1 MVAKQWP
8 PPVEPMDIP
17 LLNLGSFLCN
27 EIRVKWQKP
36 AKKLTQHLCSPHQA
50 NPEGQ
55 DSPHHT
61 KPTGQ
66 PTKRWKSNKEMGKSR
81 SPHTTPSQGDKI
93 QATKCNN
100 TLSGTQTAVIKPY
113 VFHSEHTKMKQNQ
126 IRTSPKAVAP
136 TPNKANRT
144 RFRPHN
150 ADRNAHRGCKNNGI
164 YNRFAFAI
172 KTLCLLVAGGH
183 TRVWRSNL
191 STIP

>member
-1 MVAKQWP
+1 
-8 PPVEPMDIP
+8 
-17 LLNLGSFLCN
+17 
-27 EIRVKWQKP
+27 
-36 AKKLTQHLCSPHQA
+36 
-50 NPEGQ
+50 
-55 DSPHHT
+55 
-61 KPTGQ
+61 
-66 PTKRWKSNKEMGKSR
+66 MGKSR

-150 ADRNAHRGCKNNGI
+150 ADRNAHRGGKNSGI

-172 KTLCLLVAGGH
+172 KTLCLLVHLAMAALLASRGSLRSQKGGKGKNGD
-183 TRVWRSNL
+183 RLFSIL
-191 STIP
+191 F

>member
-1 MVAKQWP
+1 MQCITT
-8 PPVEPMDIP
+8 EPHTH
-17 LLNLGSFLCN
+17 CN
-27 EIRVKWQKP
+27 
-36 AKKLTQHLCSPHQA
+36 A

-150 ADRNAHRGCKNNGI
+150 ADRNAHRGGKNNGI

-183 TRVWRSNL
+183 TRVWYSSL
-191 STIP
+191 SAIP